1 MANEG
6 DLIDDPPS
14 TRGEGGDLK
23 MATRAK
29 PATKAKQSVKA
40 PDAGE
45 ITKRLLQRY
54 PDPKIALQFTN
65 PLELLIAV
73 ILSAQCTDARV
84 NEVTK
89 TLFKKYRRAADY
101 ADADPAIFEQEIR
114 STGFYRN
121 KAKTVIACGRKLV
134 DDFKGEVPRTVDEL
148 VTLPGVGR
156 KTANMVRGNAF
167 GQQAI
172 AVDTHVLRVSNRLG
186 LVKSEDAEEV
196 ETALAAAVPADKH
209 TAFANAMI
217 LHGRETCTARNPRC
231 GACVLWDLCP
241 WPDKAPR

>member
-1 MANEG
+1 
-6 DLIDDPPS
+6 
-14 TRGEGGDLK
+14 

-196 ETALAAAVPADKH
+196 ETALAAAVPTDKH
-209 TAFANAMI
+209 TVFANAMI

-231 GACVLWDLCP
+231 AECVLWDPCP

>member
-1 MANEG
+1 MIAVEA
-6 DLIDDPPS
+6 
-14 TRGEGGDLK
+14 GEGGDRA
-23 MATRAK
+23 MAKQAK
-29 PATKAKQSVKA
+29 SSTKARRHPTG
-40 PDAGE
+40 PDARE
-45 ITKRLLQRY
+45 VTKLLLKRY
-54 PDPKIALQFTN
+54 PDPKIALHFTN
-65 PLELLIAV
+65 PLELLVAV

-89 TLFKKYRRAADY
+89 SLFKKYRRAADY
-101 ADADPAIFEQEIR
+101 ANAEPATFEQEIR

-134 DDFKGEVPRTVDEL
+134 EKFRGEVPRTVDEL

-172 AVDTHVLRVSNRLG
+172 PVDTHVLRVANRLA
-186 LVKSEDAEEV
+186 LAQTDDPDEV
-196 ETALAAAVPADKH
+196 EAALAAAVPADKH

-217 LHGRETCTARNPRC
+217 LHGRETCTARSPRC
-231 GACVLWDLCP
+231 PDCVLVKLCP
-241 WPDKAPR
+241 WPDKTAA

>member
-1 MANEG
+1 
-6 DLIDDPPS
+6 
-14 TRGEGGDLK
+14 

-29 PATKAKQSVKA
+29 SATKAKQRTA
-40 PDAGE
+40 AADAGE
-45 ITKRLLQRY
+45 VTKRLLQRY
-54 PDPKIALQFTN
+54 PDAKIALQFSN

-101 ADADPAIFEQEIR
+101 ADADPATFEQEIR

-134 DDFKGEVPRTVDEL
+134 ADFGGEVPRTVEEL

-172 AVDTHVLRVSNRLG
+172 PVDTHVLRVANRLG
-186 LVKSEDAEEV
+186 LVQSDEPDEV
-196 ETALAAAVPADKH
+196 EAALASAVPTDKY

-217 LHGRETCTARNPRC
+217 LHGRETCTARSPRC
-231 GACVLWDLCP
+231 PDCVLLKLCP
-241 WPDKAPR
+241 WPDKTAG

>member
-1 MANEG
+1 VG
-6 DLIDDPPS
+6 
-14 TRGEGGDLK
+14 
-23 MATRAK
+23 TRAK
-29 PATKAKQSVKA
+29 SATKAKRSA
-40 PDAGE
+40 TASDAGE

-54 PDPKIALQFTN
+54 PDAKIALHFSN

-101 ADADPAIFEQEIR
+101 ANADPATFEQEIR

-121 KAKTVIACGRKLV
+121 KAKTVMACGRKLV
-134 DDFKGEVPRTVDEL
+134 EEFGGEVPRMADEL

-172 AVDTHVLRVSNRLG
+172 PVDTHVLRVANRLA
-186 LVKSEDAEEV
+186 LAQTDDPDEV
-196 ETALAAAVPADKH
+196 EAALAAAVPADKH

-217 LHGRETCTARNPRC
+217 LHGRETCTARSPRC
-231 GACVLWDLCP
+231 PDCVLLKLCP
-241 WPDKAPR
+241 WPDKTAS

>member
-1 MANEG
+1 M
-6 DLIDDPPS
+6 I
-14 TRGEGGDLK
+14 RHRQQGGQGPT

-29 PATKAKQSVKA
+29 SATKAKQSVKA

-45 ITKRLLQRY
+45 ITRLLLQHY
-54 PDPKIALQFTN
+54 PDPKIALHFSN

-101 ADADPAIFEQEIR
+101 ANADPATFEQEIR

-134 DDFKGEVPRTVDEL
+134 EDFGGEVPRTVEEL
-148 VTLPGVGR
+148 VTLPGVGC

-172 AVDTHVLRVSNRLG
+172 AVDTHVMRVANRLG

-196 ETALAAAVPADKH
+196 EAALAAAVPADKH

-231 GACVLWDLCP
+231 PECVLWGVCQ
-241 WPDKAPR
+241 WPDKVPR

>member
-1 MANEG
+1 MIRHRQREG
-6 DLIDDPPS
+6 QGL
-14 TRGEGGDLK
+14 T

-29 PATKAKQSVKA
+29 SATKAKRSVKA

-45 ITKRLLQRY
+45 IARLLLQRY
-54 PDPKIALQFTN
+54 PDPKIALRFSD

-89 TLFKKYRRAADY
+89 TLFTKYRRAADY
-101 ADADPAIFEQEIR
+101 ANADPATFEQEIR

-134 DDFKGEVPRTVDEL
+134 EEFGGEVPRTVEEL

-172 AVDTHVLRVSNRLG
+172 AVDTHVLRVANCLG

-196 ETALAAAVPADKH
+196 EAVLAAAVPADKH
-209 TAFANAMI
+209 TAFANALI

-231 GACVLWDLCP
+231 GTCVLWDPCQ
-241 WPDKAPR
+241 WPDKTLSA

>member
-1 MANEG
+1 MA
-6 DLIDDPPS
+6 
-14 TRGEGGDLK
+14 R
-23 MATRAK
+23 RAK
-29 PATKAKQSVKA
+29 LPSASKPSLAAADAREVTK
-40 PDAGE
+40 
-45 ITKRLLQRY
+45 LLLKRY
-54 PDPKIALQFTN
+54 PDPKIALRFET
-65 PLELLIAV
+65 PLDLLMAV

-89 TLFKKYRRAADY
+89 TLFKEYRRAADY
-101 ADADPAIFEQEIR
+101 AHADLATFEQEIR

-134 DDFKGEVPRTVDEL
+134 DEFGGEVPRTVDEL

-172 AVDTHVLRVSNRLG
+172 AVDTHVLRVANRLG
-186 LVKSEDAEEV
+186 LVKSEDADKV
-196 ETALAAAVPADKH
+196 EAALATAVPADKH
-209 TAFANAMI
+209 TAFANATI

-241 WPDKAPR
+241 WPDKAER

>member
-1 MANEG
+1 MPRRAQSS
-6 DLIDDPPS
+6 S
-14 TRGEGGDLK
+14 TRKTGS
-23 MATRAK
+23 T
-29 PATKAKQSVKA
+29 A
-40 PDAGE
+40 PDARE
-45 ITKRLLQRY
+45 VTKLLLKRY
-54 PDPKIALQFTN
+54 PDPKIALHFSN

-89 TLFKKYRRAADY
+89 TLFQKYRRAADY
-101 ADADPAIFEQEIR
+101 ANADPATFEQEIR

-121 KAKTVIACGRKLV
+121 KAKTVMACGRKLV
-134 DDFKGEVPRTVDEL
+134 DEFGGEVPRTVDEL

-172 AVDTHVLRVSNRLG
+172 PVDTHVLRVANRLA
-186 LVKSEDAEEV
+186 LAQTDDPDEV
-196 ETALAAAVPADKH
+196 EAALAAAVPADKH

-217 LHGRETCTARNPRC
+217 LHGRETCTTRSPHC
-231 GACVLWDLCP
+231 PDCVLLKLCP
-241 WPDKAPR
+241 WPDKTAG